1 MTDATPLDPH
11 PKETGPKETGEGRL
25 PGDIG
30 PRELVERMIRVDH
43 AGEFGAVR
51 IYAGQLD
58 VLGGDPESA
67 AIRVMAAKEEEHLQA
82 FEKLMVGRRVRP
94 TLLSPVWHVAG
105 YALGAATAL
114 LGPKAAMACTEAVE
128 EVIDAHYAGQAAKLG
143 EDEADLRRTLETFR
157 ADEVDHRNTAV
168 AHGAHEAPAYA
179 LLSSFIRSGTRL
191 AIWLSERI

>member
-1 MTDATPLDPH
+1 
-11 PKETGPKETGEGRL
+11 
-25 PGDIG
+25 
-30 PRELVERMIRVDH
+30 
-43 AGEFGAVR
+43 
-51 IYAGQLD
+51 
-58 VLGGDPESA
+58 
-67 AIRVMAAKEEEHLQA
+67 MAAKEEEHLQA

-157 ADEVDHRNTAV
+157 ADEIDHRNTAV

>member
-1 MTDATPLDPH
+1 MTDPIPPYPH
-11 PKETGPKETGEGRL
+11 PKETGEGRL
-25 PGDIG
+25 PGDLG

-58 VLGGDPESA
+58 VLGGDPEA
-67 AIRVMAAKEEEHLQA
+67 PAIREMAAKEIEHLQA

-94 TLLSPVWHVAG
+94 TLLAPLWHVAG
-105 YALGAATAL
+105 YALGAATAM

-128 EVIDAHYAGQAAKLG
+128 EVIDQHYAGQAAQLG

-157 ADEVDHRNTAV
+157 ADEIDHRDTAI
-168 AHGAHEAPAYA
+168 AHGAHEAPAYP
-179 LLSSFIRSGTRL
+179 LLSAAIRSGTRL